1 MMETINIEVSSNVA
15 EAYRNFT
22 VNQRQQIE
30 GLINGLLSQLIQE
43 RSLEDIIDDMPHQV
57 DAIGLSVTDWIITK
71 LGNSDS
77 VEDPSNK
84 AEQEQARQ
92 RFKSHAGS
100 ISLGHA
106 TGIDNES
113 VDNDMSSPLDH
124 DSSES
129 QGWEV
134 FALNNLN
141 ECYSEDEPIYDLTH
155 LKENNSDYER
165 R

>member
-1 MMETINIEVSSNVA
+1 MSQQLTLELSDEVYSILQA
-15 EAYRNFT
+15 QA
-22 VNQRQQIE
+22 
-30 GLINGLLSQLIQE
+30 
-43 RSLEDIIDDMPHQV
+43 
-57 DAIGLSVTDWIITK
+57 DAIGLSVTDWIVTK
-71 LGNSDS
+71 LGNSDR
-77 VEDPSNK
+77 VEEPSNK
-84 AEQEQARQ
+84 TQQEQARQ

-100 ISLGHA
+100 ISLGYA

-113 VDNDMSSPLDH
+113 VDNDMISPLDQ

-141 ECYSEDEPIYDLTH
+141 KCYSEDEPIYDLIH